1 MRAQQRKAGTNHED
15 PGPVAGA
22 YDRII
27 WAPECLSNLLLQVCL
42 LESTHSPSGPAPL
55 QRRLHLHVMSSWGCF
70 AGTLILLHIAW
81 CQQFCP
87 CVSSSVHGTSAQDSL
102 IIQCTTIFHACET
115 CTRTRWLMLIRSGA
129 SLGSSL
135 SPWTT
140 VVSFIHCVL
149 LTLGK
154 CFPDDYFQTGNSMCL
169 LGF

>member
-27 WAPECLSNLLLQVCL
+27 WVCL
-42 LESTHSPSGPAPL
+42 LESTHSASGPAPFHACSFPLGFSHGFHCSGGFTFMWWLLGAAL
-55 QRRLHLHVMSSWGCF
+55 QELWYCY
-70 AGTLILLHIAW
+70 TL
-81 CQQFCP
+81 P
-87 CVSSSVHGTSAQDSL
+87 GVSSSVHGTSAQDSL
-102 IIQCTTIFHACET
+102 LTQCTTIFHACKICT
-115 CTRTRWLMLIRSGA
+115 CTRWLMLIRSG
-129 SLGSSL
+129 L

-149 LTLGK
+149 LTMGK
-154 CFPDDYFQTGNSMCL
+154 CFLDDYFQTGNSICL